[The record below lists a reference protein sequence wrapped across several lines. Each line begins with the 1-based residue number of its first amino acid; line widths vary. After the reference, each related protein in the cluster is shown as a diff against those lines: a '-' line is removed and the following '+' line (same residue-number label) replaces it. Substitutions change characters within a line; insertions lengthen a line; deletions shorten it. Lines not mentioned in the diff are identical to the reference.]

1 VASLFEPQNAELSRI
16 PYVFISECRR
26 RDSGGSRSRGF
37 AQSNTRGEQR
47 LMTRTPIRLVSGAF
61 FAASLFFPAIIQAQG
76 PAGSGGREIQTEVQK
91 ADPRIDQVIER
102 ANDHFRKG
110 KLNLEDNKRYEARD
124 EFDKA
129 VDEVLT
135 SGLDVRANQRLQ
147 TFYLELVERIYR
159 EEVPMIQTAPQQQ
172 QNATPVVAQSAPD
185 ANAEK
190 VEVAQVQE
198 PKTVQIGFR
207 QQGFETSPLDPLSK
221 LILTEDEKK
230 VSDQDIA
237 TLEQAKNA
245 LDFNF
250 TLNPMVQQY
259 INYYQGRGRSTMEA
273 GLRRS
278 GRFMKIARDTF
289 RREGVPEDIIW
300 LGQVESAWSPKARS
314 WAAASG
320 LWQFVPSSGA
330 QYGLRQ
336 TAWVDERNGIE
347 KPTAASARYLKDLA
361 RRYNGDWLLA
371 MAAYNTG
378 ALNVDR
384 AISRAGEANYWKIYP
399 YIAQETRNYVPNIL
413 AVIMIAKNPEKY
425 GFHGIRPE
433 APMSFET
440 IPVTSSTSLRLIA
453 DATGTSVDAIQ
464 ALNPELRRDVTPRGE
479 GYNLRVP
486 SGSSKQLAS
495 LLKRVPS
502 DRSDSTR
509 VISIVPGEDLQSVAN
524 RTGVSVATLQAM
536 NSGVDLKTTTRL
548 LVPNSSV
555 RLTNWKRSATP
566 ESNSQ
571 PTLTKVRARKGDTI
585 AKIAAAHKL
594 AADEVA
600 RLNGIAPNVELQAG
614 QEIKLPGSTTPVPS
628 NRRR

>member
-1 VASLFEPQNAELSRI
+1 
-16 PYVFISECRR
+16 
-26 RDSGGSRSRGF
+26 
-37 AQSNTRGEQR
+37 
-47 LMTRTPIRLVSGAF
+47 MTRTPIRLVSGAF
-61 FAASLFFPAIIQAQG
+61 FAASLFFPAVIRAQG
-76 PAGSGGREIQTEVQK
+76 PAGSGGREIQTDVQK
-91 ADPRIDQVIER
+91 ADPRIDKVIER

-159 EEVPMIQTAPQQQ
+159 EEVPMIETAPQQQ
-172 QNATPVVAQSAPD
+172 QNATPVVAQSTPN

-230 VSDQDIA
+230 VSDKDIA
-237 TLEQAKNA
+237 ALEQAKNA

-250 TLNPMVQQY
+250 TLNPLVQQY

-289 RREGVPEDIIW
+289 RREGVPEDITW

-320 LWQFVPSSGA
+320 LWQFVSGTGA

-384 AISRAGEANYWKIYP
+384 AISRAGQANYWAIYP

-433 APMSFET
+433 TPMSFET
-440 IPVTSSTSLRLIA
+440 IPVTSATSLRLVA

-464 ALNPELRRDVTPRGE
+464 SLNPELRRDVTPRGE
-479 GYNLRVP
+479 SYLLRVP
-486 SGSSKQLAS
+486 SGSSKQLAT

-502 DRSDSTR
+502 ERSDSTR

-524 RTGVSVATLQAM
+524 RTGVSVATLQTM

-548 LVPNSSV
+548 LVPNSTV

-571 PTLTKVRARKGDTI
+571 PALTKIRARKGDTI

-600 RLNGIAPNVELQAG
+600 RINGIAPNVELQAG
-614 QEIKLPGSTTPVPS
+614 QEIKLPGTTAPAPS

>member
-1 VASLFEPQNAELSRI
+1 
-16 PYVFISECRR
+16 
-26 RDSGGSRSRGF
+26 
-37 AQSNTRGEQR
+37 
-47 LMTRTPIRLVSGAF
+47 MTRTRLGLAVSAII
-61 FAASLFFPAIIQAQG
+61 AAGTVLPATIQAQG
-76 PAGSGGREIQTEVQK
+76 PTGSSAREIQTEVQK
-91 ADPRIDQVIER
+91 AEPRVDQVIDR

-110 KLNLEDNKRYEARD
+110 KLNLEDNKREQARD

-129 VDEVLT
+129 VDEILM
-135 SGLDVRANQRLQ
+135 SGLDVRASQRLQ

-159 EEVPMIQTAPQQQ
+159 EEVPVLQSTQTQ
-172 QNATPVVAQSAPD
+172 QNAATVAPD
-185 ANAEK
+185 TK
-190 VEVAQVQE
+190 VETVDVAKTQE
-198 PKTVQIGFR
+198 PKQVQIGFL
-207 QQGFETSPLDPLSK
+207 QQGFDPSPLDPLSK
-221 LILTEDEKK
+221 LILNEQEKK
-230 VSDQDIA
+230 VSESDIA
-237 TLEQAKNA
+237 ELEQAKNS

-250 TLNPMVQQY
+250 TVNPLVQQY

-278 GRFMKIARDTF
+278 GRYMKIARDTF

-320 LWQFVPSSGA
+320 LWQFVSGTGA
-330 QYGLRQ
+330 QYGLKQ

-425 GFHGIRPE
+425 GFHSIRPE
-433 APMSFET
+433 APMSFE
-440 IPVTSSTSLRLIA
+440 IVPVQSATSLRLIA
-453 DATGTSVDAIQ
+453 DATDTSVDFLQ

-479 GYNLRVP
+479 AYNVRVP
-486 SGSSKQLAS
+486 AGKGKDLNA
-495 LLKRVPS
+495 LLKRVSP
-502 DRSDSTR
+502 DRREVAR
-509 VISIVPGEDLQSVAN
+509 VISIAPGEDLQSVAN
-524 RTGVSVATLQAM
+524 RTGVNVATLQTM
-536 NSGVDLKTTTRL
+536 NAGVDLKSATK
-548 LVPNSSV
+548 LVIPNNNV
-555 RLTNWKRSATP
+555 RLTNWRRDPVNPTETAK
-566 ESNSQ
+566 
-571 PTLTKVRARKGDTI
+571 PTLEKVRARKGDTI

-594 AADEVA
+594 SADEVA
-600 RLNGIAPNVELQAG
+600 RLNGVAPNAELKAG
-614 QEIKLPGSTTPVPS
+614 QEIKLPGSTTTS
-628 NRRR
+628 SKRR